1 MPYVTPGFRGAAV
14 VAGINIVV
22 FSTIAFL
29 AHKEKLAKKRESHVS
44 AASDTSEP
52 QTPSEIVDE
61 KSRVTAGV
69 FAVEPAIVEAYGRGM

>member
-14 VAGINIVV
+14 VAGVNIVV

-29 AHKEKLAKKRESHVS
+29 AHKEKLATKRESHLSNV
-44 AASDTSEP
+44 SDTSES

-61 KSRVTAGV
+61 KGGATAGV
-69 FAVEPAIVEAYGRGM
+69 FAVEPAIVEASGRGM